1 MIIKQVVITRHL
13 LDGIP
18 RLCNNLSLNKIAIVT
33 QPAIAQLVERR
44 TVVVREVTPAS
55 NP

>member
-1 MIIKQVVITRHL
+1 MIIKQVAVMRHL
-13 LDGIP
+13 LDRIP
-18 RLCNNLSLNKIAIVT
+18 RLCNNLSVIKIAIVI